1 MKKAISVILI
11 ICLLLPGIALAET
24 IREQVNA
31 PETLQDTFTSN
42 TGRMTIDINAAVIV
56 PDISTLYEIDVTPRL
71 FNNQELTQLVKGFQQ
86 DDPQLVADYQVLVGD
101 WKQYEY
107 KNADI
112 HLTAYGRAD
121 NGTWSDVTAK
131 CVIIDET
138 YLTGYMSALQRW
150 HEGPAAHC
158 RYTLEEAKAIADQ
171 AAAIVAPNYA
181 FSAWGLMELY
191 PRDGS
196 DTRTKDYD
204 YLEGYQFCYT
214 PILEG
219 VQIPYT
225 PNEEESSGLTL
236 QPVRQARLYI
246 SIMDTG
252 IYEIRWYGAQD
263 IGKKAPVAALL
274 PFEKIYEIAQM
285 ILPLAHMEHE
295 KYYENAA
302 VLIVDKIQLN
312 YCRVQRRDKP
322 GQFVMTPVWDF
333 FGCRAVEN
341 EDGTMRMFDI
351 NPNNSLLTINAID
364 GTVIDR
370 QYGY

>member
-1 MKKAISVILI
+1 MKKIISVFLML
-11 ICLLLPGIALAET
+11 CLLLPGIALADVQG
-24 IREQVNA
+24 QVNA
-31 PETLQDTFTSN
+31 PETLQDKFTSN
-42 TGRMTIDINAAVIV
+42 TGRMTIDINADVIV
-56 PDISTLYEIDVTPRL
+56 PEISTLYEIDVTPRL

-86 DDPQLVADYQVLVGD
+86 DDPQLEADYQVLVGD

-112 HLTAYGRAD
+112 HLTASGRAD

-131 CVIIDET
+131 CVINDET

-158 RYTLEEAKAIADQ
+158 RYTMEEAKAIADQ

-214 PILEG
+214 PVLEG
-219 VQIPYT
+219 IQIPYT
-225 PNEEESSGLTL
+225 TNEEESSGLTL
-236 QPVRQARLYI
+236 QRVRQARLYI
-246 SIMDTG
+246 SITDKG
-252 IYEIRWYGAQD
+252 IYEIRWYGAQE
-263 IGKKAPVAALL
+263 IGKKTPVAALL

-341 EDGTMRMFDI
+341 EDGTMRLFDI
-351 NPNNSLLTINAID
+351 NPNNSLLTVNAID

-370 QYGY
+370 NYGY

>member
-191 PRDGS
+191 PRE
-196 DTRTKDYD
+196 RTDHGMFRFGAASYSEELGAVTLTITGWKDS
-204 YLEGYQFCYT
+204 EGFT
-214 PILEG
+214 WT
-219 VQIPYT
+219 IPEDAWM
-225 PNEEESSGLTL
+225 PRE
-236 QPVRQARLYI
+236 
-246 SIMDTG
+246 
-252 IYEIRWYGAQD
+252 WYSRN
-263 IGKKAPVAALL
+263 LL
-274 PFEKIYEIAQM
+274 PVTPAPIPAEEAG
-285 ILPLAHMEHE
+285 
-295 KYYENAA
+295 
-302 VLIVDKIQLN
+302 
-312 YCRVQRRDKP
+312 P
-322 GQFVMTPVWDF
+322 GEVGGEPAN
-333 FGCRAVEN
+333 G
-341 EDGTMRMFDI
+341 
-351 NPNNSLLTINAID
+351 
-364 GTVIDR
+364 
-370 QYGY
+370 